1 MHETHG
7 LLGRGGGGGDSEC
20 GDDCSSPTWGGE
32 GGTSNWC
39 GFPGWGGGFHM
50 GLPTRSGYIFICS
63 NNRFEAAG
71 TKSVSEA
78 ASKGRAIAT

>member
-7 LLGRGGGGGDSEC
+7 LLGRGGGGGGDSKC
-20 GDDCSSPTWGGE
+20 GDDCSSPTWGG
-32 GGTSNWC
+32 GTEVEP

-50 GLPTRSGYIFICS
+50 GLPTLSGYTFFCS
-63 NNRFEAAG
+63 NNRFETAA